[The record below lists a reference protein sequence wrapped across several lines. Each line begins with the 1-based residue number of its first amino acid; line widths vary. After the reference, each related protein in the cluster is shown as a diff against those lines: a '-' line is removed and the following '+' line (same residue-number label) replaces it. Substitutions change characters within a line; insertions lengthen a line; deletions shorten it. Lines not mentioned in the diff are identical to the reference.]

1 MYVHIIAVI
10 TCRGRAVTNVGR
22 TCGPTPLLA
31 IYAIKYV
38 YTNKNAAKLDHP
50 GIVMTCLKAKE
61 EGNIFLQAILSNA
74 TFLN

>member
-38 YTNKNAAKLDHP
+38 YTILLIEASCVSKYLLFH
-50 GIVMTCLKAKE
+50 LK
-61 EGNIFLQAILSNA
+61 ISV
-74 TFLN
+74 

>member
-1 MYVHIIAVI
+1 MYVHIIVVI

-38 YTNKNAAKLDHP
+38 YTIGTPSVPVDASGQVDD
-50 GIVMTCLKAKE
+50 GRVI
-61 EGNIFLQAILSNA
+61 
-74 TFLN
+74 

>member
-1 MYVHIIAVI
+1 MYVHIIVVI

-38 YTNKNAAKLDHP
+38 YTMTARRAVVSGSKLFA
-50 GIVMTCLKAKE
+50 ILETCLYV
-61 EGNIFLQAILSNA
+61 
-74 TFLN
+74 

>member
-1 MYVHIIAVI
+1 MYVHIIVVI

-38 YTNKNAAKLDHP
+38 YTRCVGRLSADDRP
-50 GIVMTCLKAKE
+50 IVK
-61 EGNIFLQAILSNA
+61 FWD
-74 TFLN
+74 